1 MSLFN
6 GYDYYSSQAFNATE
20 FISGGGG
27 GSTNGGFWALVGAG
41 LSMDCVGLNLTLAN
55 IFTYGAAT
63 AGAAASLLE
72 KTTVL
77 GGALAAGGIAA
88 YNIYQSLANGLPV
101 NNSDIIALGLSA
113 GTLLI
118 YFLADGPIWDLLM
131 LLLNAGSIGS
141 DLWGATHG

>member
-1 MSLFN
+1 
-6 GYDYYSSQAFNATE
+6 
-20 FISGGGG
+20 
-27 GSTNGGFWALVGAG
+27 
-41 LSMDCVGLNLTLAN
+41 
-55 IFTYGAAT
+55 
-63 AGAAASLLE
+63 
-72 KTTVL
+72 L